1 MWWATDH
8 YCKQTEVS
16 KVKNAKF
23 FVIVDLAFDY
33 RGHTVDCR
41 FRLLGQ
47 VKILYGGDWYL
58 EFPFELKISNKLTM
72 SANYNDLFNR
82 RQQRLDELETQR
94 RDLEAKRRYEVWLK
108 DRNMLDAELKRWQV
122 EEKRCA
128 TLHYNFMC
136 NKQLVGG
143 ARWHTIRR
151 LREKEIK
158 YNVTGL
164 VLEEE
169 EWMRVLDTRLAAQ
182 GAFIGSYTKK
192 YLVDPVLGVI
202 PQLPPEL

>member
-1 MWWATDH
+1 MIRNTKYLAGLKLYTLVVDAW
-8 YCKQTEVS
+8 
-16 KVKNAKF
+16 KF
-23 FVIVDLAFDY
+23 FPLF
-33 RGHTVDCR
+33 GR
-41 FRLLGQ
+41 FG
-47 VKILYGGDWYL
+47 
-58 EFPFELKISNKLTM
+58 SKLIM
-72 SANYNDLFNR
+72 SFHDNDLRNR
-82 RQQRLDELETQR
+82 RQRRLDELETQR
-94 RDLEAKRRYEVWLK
+94 RELEAKRRYEVWLK

-122 EEKRCA
+122 EETRCA

-136 NKQLVGG
+136 KKQVVGG